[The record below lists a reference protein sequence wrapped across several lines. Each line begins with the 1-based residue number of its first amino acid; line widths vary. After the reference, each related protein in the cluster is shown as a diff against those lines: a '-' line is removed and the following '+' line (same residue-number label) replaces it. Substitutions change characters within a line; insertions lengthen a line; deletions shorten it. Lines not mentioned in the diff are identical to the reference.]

1 MTNGLGT
8 ITNTDHQTPFDSGVV
23 DKFGNVLADEAA
35 VMTISIEDI
44 PAALVDIHTKLA
56 EKLGG
61 QPYLPP
67 ELTCRQNGNWCV
79 TLWSGKSNILH
90 SIDCD
95 RPTEAIQKALDS
107 IAGMVSK
114 EEQRV
119 IDWQKDVAK
128 VIDDGHDLNL
138 PDSVMA
144 PLRASSQAMTENL
157 LTVAK

>member
-1 MTNGLGT
+1 VAIETKET
-8 ITNTDHQTPFDSGVV
+8 T
-23 DKFGNVLADEAA
+23 
-35 VMTISIEDI
+35 MTIELKDI
-44 PAALVDIHTKLA
+44 PAALVDIHTKLV

-61 QPYLPP
+61 QPYIAPDI
-67 ELTCRQNGNWCV
+67 TCHQGGHWMV
-79 TLWSGKSNILH
+79 TLWGTKPDI
-90 SIDCD
+90 IDQPERD
-95 RPTEAIQKALDS
+95 NPTEAIKATLDF

-119 IDWQKDVAK
+119 IDWHKGLAK

-138 PDSVMA
+138 PDNVLA